1 MYQTIAEALEAA
13 ESLRARQEAA
23 DAGMADR
30 EGSLLNSPE
39 NASGRPVVIRLD
51 PGRYHEKIE
60 IRIPG
65 LCLEGCGQNPEDTFI
80 EYDDFARQIMPDG
93 EKRGTFRSYT
103 MFIDAPAVELYN
115 LTVQNSAGPGSKVG
129 QAIALYAE
137 GEGIRVLRCRLIGS
151 QDTLF
156 TGPLPEKEIEPGGF
170 RGPKEFAPRINGR
183 QYYRDTYICGGVDFI
198 FGSATAWFENCT
210 IESLDEGRGYVTAA
224 STPEGQRY
232 GYIFNRCRFIGNP
245 DTPAFFLGRPWRDY
259 ARTVIMNSWI
269 GAHICP
275 QGFDDWG
282 KENARRNAFYAE
294 YRNYGPGA
302 ADGDTPRAGWVH
314 ELTEE
319 EAMAYTPGR
328 VFG

>member
-1 MYQTIAEALEAA
+1 M
-13 ESLRARQEAA
+13 
-23 DAGMADR
+23 
-30 EGSLLNSPE
+30 
-39 NASGRPVVIRLD
+39 
-51 PGRYHEKIE
+51 
-60 IRIPG
+60 
-65 LCLEGCGQNPEDTFI
+65 
-80 EYDDFARQIMPDG
+80 
-93 EKRGTFRSYT
+93 
-103 MFIDAPAVELYN
+103 
-115 LTVQNSAGPGSKVG
+115 
-129 QAIALYAE
+129 
-137 GEGIRVLRCRLIGS
+137 
-151 QDTLF
+151 
-156 TGPLPEKEIEPGGF
+156 
-170 RGPKEFAPRINGR
+170 
-183 QYYRDTYICGGVDFI
+183 
-198 FGSATAWFENCT
+198 
-210 IESLDEGRGYVTAA
+210 TAA